1 MTMNQV
7 YEKLEINTQ
16 IKGTPVIITK
26 ELPKDFAEASLDYN
40 PLHLDEKWIEKESFG
55 KTKFK
60 GVIVHGMFTFSV
72 INKMLTDW
80 LLPLGGI
87 HRRLNTRWL
96 KPIYPGNTILSQA
109 TIFEKK
115 KTRKSNWVL
124 LKIEVKN
131 QNREIVAEGE
141 SMEEFPN
148 E

>member
-80 LLPLGGI
+80 LLPYHFI
-87 HRRLNTRWL
+87 TSH
-96 KPIYPGNTILSQA
+96 Y
-109 TIFEKK
+109 F
-115 KTRKSNWVL
+115 
-124 LKIEVKN
+124 
-131 QNREIVAEGE
+131 
-141 SMEEFPN
+141 
-148 E
+148 